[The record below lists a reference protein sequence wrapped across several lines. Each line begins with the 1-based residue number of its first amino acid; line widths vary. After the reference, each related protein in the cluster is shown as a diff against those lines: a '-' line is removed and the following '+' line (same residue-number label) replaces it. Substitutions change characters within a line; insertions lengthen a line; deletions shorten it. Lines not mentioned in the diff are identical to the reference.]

1 VAAFKN
7 QIVSKVMKSIFISLV
22 CLMTFGAVAYG
33 DTVNQKQKV
42 IILLGPP
49 GSGKGTQAKELT
61 QKLGIPH
68 ISTGDIF
75 RAIIQEDTEL
85 AERAK
90 SFMNIGKLVPDE
102 LVNEVVV
109 DRLSRPDVAKGY
121 MLDGYPRTLQQAEA
135 LEAHLGPNSQVI
147 VINIQ
152 VSDETVIKRISGRIS
167 CPKCGS
173 VYNKFFSPPKKEGIC
188 DKCGTG
194 LVQRPDDRPEVVS
207 ERLKVY
213 NNQTAPLIDY
223 YQKKGLLVNING
235 EQEASVVLAEIL
247 KKIN

>member
-1 VAAFKN
+1 MAY
-7 QIVSKVMKSIFISLV
+7 
-22 CLMTFGAVAYG
+22 GAVAFG
-33 DTVNQKQKV
+33 DAVNQKQKV

-75 RAIIQEDTEL
+75 RAIIKEDSDL

-121 MLDGYPRTLQQAEA
+121 MLDGYPRTLPQAEA
-135 LEAHLGPNSQVI
+135 FESHLGPNSELI

-152 VSDETVIKRISGRIS
+152 VSDETVIKRIAGRLS

-173 VYNKFFSPPKKEGIC
+173 VYNKFFSPPKKEDIC
-188 DKCGTG
+188 DKCLTE
-194 LVQRPDDRPEVVS
+194 LVQRPDDRAEVVT

-213 NNQTAPLIDY
+213 NEQTAPLIAY
-223 YQKKGLLVNING
+223 YQKKGVLVNING
-235 EQEASVVLAEIL
+235 EQDPNVVLDEIL
-247 KKIN
+247 KKLK

>member
-1 VAAFKN
+1 MKTTLFAF
-7 QIVSKVMKSIFISLV
+7 ICLVVSSA
-22 CLMTFGAVAYG
+22 FGVTSFG
-33 DTVNQKQKV
+33 EPVNHKQQV

-61 QKLGIPH
+61 ERLSIPH

-75 RAIIQEDTEL
+75 RAIIKENSDL

-90 SFMNIGKLVPDE
+90 SFMNVGKLVPDE
-102 LVNEVVV
+102 LVNEIVM
-109 DRLSRPDVAKGY
+109 DRLAKPDAANGF
-121 MLDGYPRTLQQAEA
+121 MLDGYPRTIPQADA
-135 LEAHLGPNSQVI
+135 LASHLGPNSQII

-152 VSDETVIKRISGRIS
+152 VSDETVIKRIAGRIS

-188 DKCGTG
+188 DKCGTE
-194 LVQRPDDRPEVVS
+194 LIQRPDDTPEVVR

-213 NNQTAPLIDY
+213 NEQTAPLISY
-223 YQKKGLLVNING
+223 YEKKGVLLNVNG
-235 EQEASVVLAEIL
+235 DRDPEVVLAEIL
-247 KKIN
+247 QKIK

>member
-1 VAAFKN
+1 
-7 QIVSKVMKSIFISLV
+7 MKSTLLGFV
-22 CLMTFGAVAYG
+22 CLMAVMASGAHAFGV
-33 DTVNQKQKV
+33 DVNQKQKV

-75 RAIIQEDTEL
+75 RAIIKEDSDL

-90 SFMNIGKLVPDE
+90 SYMNIGRLVPDE

-109 DRLSRPDVAKGY
+109 ERLSRPDVAKGY
-121 MLDGYPRTLQQAEA
+121 MLDGYPRTLPQAEA
-135 LEAHLGPNSQVI
+135 FEAHLGPNSELI

-152 VSDETVIKRISGRIS
+152 VSDETVIKRIAGRLS

-173 VYNKFFSPPKKEGIC
+173 VFNKFFTPSQKDGAC
-188 DKCGTG
+188 DKCLTE
-194 LVQRPDDRPEVVS
+194 LVQRPDDRAEVVG

-213 NNQTAPLIDY
+213 NTQTAPLIAY
-223 YQKKGLLVNING
+223 YQKKGVLVNING
-235 EQEASVVLAEIL
+235 EQEPNVVLAEIL
-247 KKIN
+247 KKLQ